1 MIGRNWPCP
10 LALTRVTDVTGVSGT
25 GLVATGVVWP
35 DGRAMFRWCGAPP
48 AGHDRRI
55 QQVCLFDDVA
65 QIDVVHGHDGAT
77 RVQTRD
83 PMAACAD
90 LGVSVFG
97 IVRTAGLRRAVVYW
111 GAAFH
116 DGPAV
121 TWRNNPDR
129 PRIETW
135 PAGVSMA
142 WAELRDAEAVAADEV
157 RLAWVPGEAAE
168 LVDAHMSHRLYGRT
182 AVPSRRGAIKKSPH

>member
-10 LALTRVTDVTGVSGT
+10 LALVREQDVTGVSGT

-48 AGHDRRI
+48 AGHDQRV
-55 QQVCLFDDVA
+55 QQICLFDHVRE
-65 QIDVVHGHDGAT
+65 ITVVHGHDGAT
-77 RVQTRD
+77 RVVQRD
-83 PMAACAD
+83 PMAPCAD

-97 IVRTAGLRRAVVYW
+97 LVRTAGLRRVVSYW
-111 GAAFH
+111 GVAFH

-121 TWRNNPDR
+121 TWRNQPDR

-135 PAGVSMA
+135 PGGVSMA
-142 WAELRDAEAVAADEV
+142 WAELRDAETAADEI
-157 RLAWVPGEAAE
+157 RLAWVPGDASE
-168 LVDAHMSHRLYGRT
+168 LIDAHPSHRLYGRT
-182 AVPSRRGAIKKSPH
+182 AIPGRQGSTKKSPH